1 MTRIC
6 DYEGSQYRTE
16 FWENENRA
24 YEDGVER
31 VAIQAMLPPSG
42 KYILEIGAGYGRL
55 ADLYAGYE
63 KIILLDYARTQ
74 VEEAQRYLGHDDK
87 FIYVVGNVYNLPFV
101 DNLLDSLTMVRV
113 MHHLTDVPTALSE
126 IQRILAVDGVSLIEY
141 ANKFNL
147 KAIARWLLR
156 QQSWSP
162 FDHDPIEFVELN
174 FNFHPAWMGRQ
185 FQTAGLSIQTMR
197 TLSHYRIHL
206 LKKHVPT
213 NWLVWLDSL
222 AQPTGNYWQLTP
234 SVMVKASAKKATAP
248 SARGFFRCP
257 QCYMNDL
264 YLTEKP
270 NMTGQLYVCSSCQV
284 SWSFRDGIYDFK
296 NPIELPPF
304 QA

>member
-31 VAIQAMLPPSG
+31 VAIQAMLPATG
-42 KYILEIGAGYGRL
+42 KHILEIGAGYGRL

-101 DNLLDSLTMVRV
+101 DNLLDTLTMVRV

-162 FDHDPIEFVELN
+162 FAHDPIEFVELN
-174 FNFHPAWMGRQ
+174 FNFHPAWMRQQ
-185 FQTAGLSIQTMR
+185 FQMAGLSIQAMR
-197 TLSHYRIHL
+197 TLSHYRIQF

-234 SVMVKASAKKATAP
+234 SVMVKAAAKKATAV
-248 SARGFFRCP
+248 SAHGFFRCP
-257 QCYMNDL
+257 QCQADDL

-270 NMTGQLYVCSSCQV
+270 TMVGQFYVCSSCLV
-284 SWSFRDGIYDFK
+284 GWSFRDGIYDFK
-296 NPIELPPF
+296 NPIALS
-304 QA
+304 